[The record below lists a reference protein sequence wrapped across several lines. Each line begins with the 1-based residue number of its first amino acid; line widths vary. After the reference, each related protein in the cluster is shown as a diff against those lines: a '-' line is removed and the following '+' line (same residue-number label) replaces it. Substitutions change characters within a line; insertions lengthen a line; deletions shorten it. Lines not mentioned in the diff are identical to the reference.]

1 MQIPIILGRETLR
14 STLEDNLNAFIQ
26 VRRDNQSKINQRL
39 DSVEASI
46 KNVEAQGEQL
56 AEHLQKHDKE

>member
-1 MQIPIILGRETLR
+1 M
-14 STLEDNLNAFIQ
+14 NAFIK

-56 AEHLQKHDKE
+56 AEHLQKHDKA